1 MLENLFNF
9 SKQYLLLSLPWL
21 TSLMLSSSAYQIITF
36 REYSRSYHNP
46 QALWSSYNYG
56 CSINT
61 CSNCEFK
68 CPSRWID
75 FYTDGIAFPVENK
88 KVTWWTIVL
97 CFWIRSVISAAWM
110 MAIFP
115 YSTLLPSSN
124 TTSMLTMLQLSSYNF
139 RWSPQNF
146 ADGWNFSVELNHD
159 NSMLTI
165 ELIVEGLVEGLSNIC
180 YWDVNISQSSSVNI
194 SPSTSEELDML
205 QRAV

>member
-88 KVTWWTIVL
+88 KVTWWTIFL

-110 MAIFP
+110 MAIFH
-115 YSTLLPSSN
+115 TQRCCR
-124 TTSMLTMLQLSSYNF
+124 LQIPHRCCRCSSYLHTTF
-139 RWSPQNF
+139 
-146 ADGWNFSVELNHD
+146 VEALKILL
-159 NSMLTI
+159 M
-165 ELIVEGLVEGLSNIC
+165 VK
-180 YWDVNISQSSSVNI
+180 IS
-194 SPSTSEELDML
+194 L
-205 QRAV
+205 